1 MKEKAILA
9 LEDGTFY
16 RGYRFG
22 YSGDGDGE
30 VVFNT
35 VMTGYQEVCTDPSYH
50 GQMVVFTYPLIGNYG
65 INMEDVESRKPWV
78 AGVVVREYCPEFSNW
93 RATGDLHTYLETN
106 KVPGIY
112 GVDTRALTR
121 HLRDFGTMRA
131 VIMDCPDHSAIF
143 GAIRRAG
150 EVTPLSD
157 KALVAEA
164 SPTKHSVIPAEG
176 RPATRVAVV
185 DCGIKY
191 NIVRSLQRCGAE
203 VVVLPYNAT
212 AKEVLATNPNGI
224 LFSNGPGDPA
234 TLPQVVECMRGVL
247 GAGLPIMG
255 ICLGHQIL
263 GQAIGGTTS
272 RLKFGHHGGNHPV
285 KDLESGRGYIT
296 SQNHEFQVDAASIPA
311 DSGFF
316 VNMINLNDQ
325 SVEGLKHK
333 SLPIFSVQYHP
344 EGAPGPQDN
353 QYLFDKFVEST
364 IA

>member
-9 LEDGTFY
+9 LEDGTFF

-22 YSGDGDGE
+22 YSGDGEGE

-65 INMEDVESRKPWV
+65 INYEDVESRKPWV
-78 AGVVVREYCPEFSNW
+78 AGVVVREYCPDYSNW
-93 RATGDLHTYLETN
+93 RAEGDLHTYLEAA

-121 HLRDFGTMRA
+121 HLRDYGTMRA
-131 VIMDCPDHSAIF
+131 VITACPDESAVTE
-143 GAIRRAG
+143 AIRRARD
-150 EVTPLSD
+150 VTPISE
-157 KALVAEA
+157 KSLVAEA
-164 SPTKHSVIPAEG
+164 SPEAQSVLPATGKSREG
-176 RPATRVAVV
+176 RTTRIAVV

-191 NIVRSLQRCGAE
+191 NIVRSLRKRGAE
-203 VVVLPYNAT
+203 VVVLPYTAT

-285 KDLESGRGYIT
+285 KD
-296 SQNHEFQVDAASIPA
+296 
-311 DSGFF
+311 
-316 VNMINLNDQ
+316 
-325 SVEGLKHK
+325 
-333 SLPIFSVQYHP
+333 IF
-344 EGAPGPQDN
+344 
-353 QYLFDKFVEST
+353 
-364 IA
+364 